1 MAKNPP
7 PPQQFQGD
15 EVVDADLWRHALAAA
30 ISQATTTDGLR
41 VVMELTTQLRPWLK
55 PDKRP
60 ISGEEHLPLVRRE
73 QFIGEQ
79 SSLDVGHDDISGES
93 RQIAEMSAE

>member
-1 MAKNPP
+1 MAKNPTP
-7 PPQQFQGD
+7 PPFQGD
-15 EVVDADLWRHALAAA
+15 EVVDADLWRHALGAA

-41 VVMELTTQLRPWLK
+41 VVVELTAQLRPWLK

-60 ISGEEHLPLVRRE
+60 IGGDQHLPLVRRE
-73 QFIGEQ
+73 QFVGEQ

-93 RQIAEMSAE
+93 RQVAEMAAE